1 MYLTSNNALRA
12 LKEILVCLRL
22 QSLLERLNYS
32 RKIRCYRDVGSTCHY
47 LHGGQIALCEQSVQ
61 GLNHKILKTK
71 IVAKQLSG
79 CALVIS
85 KFGAGRH
92 GRVAGQD
99 KNVTHS
105 ARPRLRESAGS
116 DYLSASS
123 TVTVRLK
130 VPGQQKSQLSNIKLT
145 SGDLGVFPQLSKSG
159 RRSGSGSRPAGH
171 RPAAGLQAPLLW
183 CQRGQVR
190 CITTVYHNIC
200 C

>member
-116 DYLSASS
+116 DYLSASP

-130 VPGQQKSQLSNIKLT
+130 VPGQQKSQLSNFKLT

-171 RPAAGLQAPLLW
+171 RPAAGLQVPLLW
-183 CQRGQVR
+183 CQR
-190 CITTVYHNIC
+190 
-200 C
+200 

>member
-1 MYLTSNNALRA
+1 MAGRLRCA
-12 LKEILVCLRL
+12 
-22 QSLLERLNYS
+22 N
-32 RKIRCYRDVGSTCHY
+32 STRTEP
-47 LHGGQIALCEQSVQ
+47 Q
-61 GLNHKILKTK
+61 ILKTK

-85 KFGAGRH
+85 KFGSGRH

-99 KNVTHS
+99 KNATHS

-116 DYLSASS
+116 DYLSASP

-130 VPGQQKSQLSNIKLT
+130 VPGQQKSQLSNFKLT

-171 RPAAGLQAPLLW
+171 RPAAGLQA
-183 CQRGQVR
+183 GASADKFFVSA
-190 CITTVYHNIC
+190 VYHNIC